1 MLYPPFL
8 DEDQRYSI
16 EKHAPGR
23 TLSRRRF
30 LLLTATG
37 LLVAA
42 CQSAPQPPPSGSAT
56 TTASASPTRFSLAK
70 LQPITADN
78 ARRLTSLAV
87 LSLNGDALDVGWAK
101 SGRLLGV
108 GNTIGEIEIWD
119 ASTLKQAAIL
129 KGHTDQVN
137 RVRWSPDGSMFASA
151 SSDGTVRIWQ
161 NQQRT
166 TLMTFQVPDSTSGN
180 PALSVAWSPDG
191 KRIVAGCGNG
201 AVEIWDLQTRT
212 GQILEGKQSSSIRTK
227 AVWGIAW
234 SPDGRLIISPQY
246 DGIMHVWN
254 AVSGKNL
261 TILQSDNLP
270 NDVEWSPN
278 GQILASSSD
287 KGTVQLW
294 DPRTFKNILTL
305 QGRETAGWV
314 YPIAWSP
321 DGHLLVGGSEQ
332 GLLQVWEVSSGQ
344 ELIALRGHAYK
355 VWDTAWSP
363 DSKLIASAAKD
374 GTVHLWGVSS

>member
-8 DEDQRYSI
+8 DEDQRFRI
-16 EKHAPGR
+16 EKHAAGR

-30 LLLTATG
+30 LMLTATG

-42 CQSAPQPPPSGSAT
+42 CQSAPQTPPSGSAT
-56 TTASASPTRFSLAK
+56 TTASASPTSFPLAR

-78 ARRLTSLAV
+78 ARRLTSLAA
-87 LSLNGDALDVGWAK
+87 LSINGEALAVGWAK
-101 SGRLLGV
+101 SGNLLGV
-108 GNTIGEIEIWD
+108 GNTVREIETWD
-119 ASTLKQAAIL
+119 ASTLKQAAVL

-166 TLMTFQVPDSTSGN
+166 TLMTFQVPNSNIGN

-212 GQILEGKQSSSIRTK
+212 GQILEGEQSSSITRK

-234 SPDGRLIISPQY
+234 SPNGRLIISPQY
-246 DGIMHVWN
+246 DGIIHVWN

-261 TILQSDNLP
+261 TILRH
-270 NDVEWSPN
+270 N
-278 GQILASSSD
+278 GPTS
-287 KGTVQLW
+287 TVIA
-294 DPRTFKNILTL
+294 NIAFAAQNNVSYSLRFRIIGATL
-305 QGRETAGWV
+305 YARAWQTNTAEPQNWRLGSV
-314 YPIAWSP
+314 RRDRSP
-321 DGHLLVGGSEQ
+321 DADQRHSTYT
-332 GLLQVWEVSSGQ
+332 GLCRV
-344 ELIALRGHAYK
+344 R
-355 VWDTAWSP
+355 
-363 DSKLIASAAKD
+363 
-374 GTVHLWGVSS
+374 

>member
-8 DEDQRYSI
+8 DENQRFRI
-16 EKHAPGR
+16 EKRALGR

-30 LLLTATG
+30 LLLTAVG
-37 LLVAA
+37 LVATT
-42 CQSAPQPPPSGSAT
+42 CQSAPQSLPSGPVT
-56 TTASASPTRFSLAK
+56 KASPMTLPTGR
-70 LQPITADN
+70 LQAITADN
-78 ARRLTSLAV
+78 ARRLKSLAT
-87 LSLNGDALDVGWAK
+87 LKINAQALGVGWAK
-101 SGRLLGV
+101 GGTILGV
-108 GNTIGEIEIWD
+108 GNTAGEIEVWD
-119 ASTLKQAAIL
+119 ASTLKQAAVL
-129 KGHTDQVN
+129 KGHTEQVN

-166 TLMTFQVPDSTSGN
+166 TLMTFQAPNSHSGN
-180 PALSVAWSPDG
+180 PVLSVAWSPDG

-201 AVEIWDLQTRT
+201 AVVIWDLQTRT
-212 GQILEGKQSSSIRTK
+212 EQIVEGKQPSGITTK
-227 AVWGIAW
+227 AAWGIAW

-246 DGIMHVWN
+246 DGIIHVWN
-254 AVSGKNL
+254 AVNGKKL
-261 TILQSDNLP
+261 TILQSDDLP
-270 NDVEWSPN
+270 NDVAWSPN

-305 QGRETAGWV
+305 QGRESVGWV

-363 DSKLIASAAKD
+363 DGKLIASAAKD